1 MCKEKDGIKLLQE
14 RKSRINIKDNLD
26 IFVAVAIIM
35 IVMMIIIPLPK
46 GVLDLL
52 LAINITLAIT
62 IMLITVFATNVLQLS
77 VFPTLLLVTTL
88 YRLALNISSTRLI
101 LTEGDAGN
109 IIDAFGEFV
118 IGGNYVVGI
127 IIFLIIMVIQF
138 IVITNGSGRVSE
150 VSARFTLDAMPG
162 KQMSIDA
169 DLNAGLIDEAT
180 AKKKRQEL
188 QEEADFY
195 GSMDGASKFV
205 KGDAIAGIVITMIN
219 ILGGI
224 VIGVVMKNMDI
235 ADAAQR
241 YIRLTVGDGLVGQ
254 IPALLIS
261 TSSGILVTRAGNS
274 DNVGK
279 NLAKQLTGFPVAI
292 AIASGVMF
300 ALALIPQM
308 PKVPFLFAS
317 AATGFLAY
325 MLFKEN
331 KNKQKLEQVLEQ
343 EETMEVERREPENV
357 MNLISVEPME
367 VEIGYGLIPLA
378 DESSGGDLLQ
388 RIASVRRQCAIEMG
402 IVVQP
407 IRIRD
412 NLQLKTNEYVIKIRG
427 TVIASAELMA
437 NMLLCMDPTGENSDI
452 PGIKTIEPTF
462 NLPAVWI
469 NKDQREEAEIKG
481 LTVVDP
487 TTVMVT
493 HLTETIKAHAYELL
507 GRQEVKLLVDNLKEK
522 YSAVVEELIPD
533 LLTIGE
539 LQKVLQNLLREKV
552 PIKDLVT
559 IMESLADNSRNT
571 KDIEVLTE
579 YVRYALARTICNQ
592 VVNEDRAITVV
603 TLDPQIEQLI
613 SSNVQKSI
621 NGSFPAIDPD
631 VTTNLFK
638 KLKET
643 LDSVYFY
650 NNQQIVLV
658 SPNIRP
664 VFRKLVEMA
673 FPHLMVL
680 SLNEIPNDVEIRTE
694 GVVRL

>member
-1 MCKEKDGIKLLQE
+1 MLQE

-52 LAINITLAIT
+52 LAINITLSII

-169 DLNAGLIDEAT
+169 DLNAGLIDEET

-224 VIGVVMKNMDI
+224 VIGVVMKDMDI
-235 ADAAQR
+235 AEAAQR

-308 PKVPFLFAS
+308 PKIPFFFAS
-317 AATGFLAY
+317 AVTAFLAF
-325 MLFKEN
+325 MLFREN
-331 KNKQKLEQVLEQ
+331 KNKQQLEQVLEQ
-343 EETMEVERREPENV
+343 EENMEVERREPENV

-579 YVRYALARTICNQ
+579 YVRFSLARTICNQ
-592 VVNEDRAITVV
+592 VVDEDRAVTVV

-613 SSNVQKSI
+613 ASNVQKSV

-631 VTTNLFK
+631 ITTNLFK

-664 VFRKLVEMA
+664 VFRKLIEMA

>member
-1 MCKEKDGIKLLQE
+1 MTSEYNSKFNFK
-14 RKSRINIKDNLD
+14 NNLD
-26 IFVAVAIIM
+26 IVVAMGVIG

-46 GVLDLL
+46 MVLDVM
-52 LAINITLAIT
+52 LAINITLAIV
-62 IMLITVFATNVLQLS
+62 IILITIFATNVLQLS

-88 YRLALNISSTRLI
+88 FRLGLNISSTRLI
-101 LTEGDAGN
+101 LTEGDAGT

-127 IIFLIIMVIQF
+127 IIFLIITLIQF
-138 IVITNGSGRVSE
+138 IVITNGAGRLSE

-180 AKKKRQEL
+180 AKKKRRDL
-188 QEEADFY
+188 QSEADFY

-205 KGDAIAGIVITMIN
+205 KGDAIAGIVITIIN
-219 ILGGI
+219 ILAGI
-224 VIGVVMKNMDI
+224 IIGMLMKDMDI
-235 ADAAQR
+235 GEAAQR
-241 YIRLTVGDGLVGQ
+241 YVRLTVGDGLVGQ

-261 TSSGILVTRAGNS
+261 TSSGILVTRSGNE

-279 NLAKQLTGFPVAI
+279 TLANQLTGFPVAL
-292 AIASGVMF
+292 AIAGIVMF
-300 ALALIPQM
+300 ALALVPNM
-308 PKVPFLFAS
+308 PKFPFVFAAGS
-317 AATGFLAY
+317 CGIASYLLY
-325 MLFKEN
+325 REEEKKE
-331 KNKQKLEQVLEQ
+331 KFDQALEDEEIVEQ
-343 EETMEVERREPENV
+343 EKKEPENV
-357 MNLISVEPME
+357 MNLIAVEPME

-378 DESSGGDLLQ
+378 DEATGGDLLQ

-427 TVIASAELMA
+427 TVIASSELMA
-437 NMLLCMDPTGENSDI
+437 NMLLCMDPTGENAEL

-462 NLPAVWI
+462 KLPAVWI

-493 HLTETIKAHAYELL
+493 HLTETIKAHSYELL
-507 GRQEVKLLVDNLKEK
+507 GRQEVKLLVDNIKEK

-533 LLTIGE
+533 LITIGE
-539 LQKVLQNLLREKV
+539 LQKILQNLLREKV

-571 KDIEVLTE
+571 KDLEVLTE
-579 YVRYALARTICNQ
+579 YVRFSLGRTICNQ
-592 VVNEDRAITVV
+592 IINEDRAITVV
-603 TLDPQIEQLI
+603 TLSPDIEQLVA
-613 SSNVQKSI
+613 SNIQKSI

-631 VTTNLFK
+631 TTTKIFHSIRD
-638 KLKET
+638 T
-643 LDSVYFY
+643 VDTVYFY
-650 NNQQIVLV
+650 NNQQVILV

-664 VFRKLVEMA
+664 VFRKLIEMA
-673 FPHLMVL
+673 FPHIMVI
-680 SLNEIPNDVEIRTE
+680 SLNEVPNDVEIRTE
-694 GVVRL
+694 GVVRI